1 MSCNIVIYPDDTT
14 TLYSKFDQASDLWQH
29 IEFSLELELD
39 LPYTVGLPYTGIEK
53 VFHIGYLG
61 SNRHTALG
69 GSGWE
74 VFLRIFS

>member
-1 MSCNIVIYPDDTT
+1 MSCNIFIYPDDTT

-29 IEFSLELELD
+29 IEFSLELEL
-39 LPYTVGLPYTGIEK
+39 GLPYTGKEK

-61 SNRHTALG
+61 SNRHTALS